1 MRVGWT
7 GGVAAQRCARLKVL
21 ALLLVSLMTGGRAV
35 SAVPTVWLWQ
45 EEGLA
50 DGLPEL
56 PARLRAEGCALRFV
70 DGAAL
75 AAEGLKPGAPDVL
88 VLPYGDRYPIAL
100 ADTLDALTAR
110 GCALVVTGGER
121 SFARPVY
128 PTAAGARGLTETGDE
143 LARLAPDAAWNR
155 PLAGPDDHVCAEVTG
170 NAVRVTLNVAAYAY
184 AGTDLPF
191 VDAADAV
198 LELELRGEPTVRRL
212 SLDLHE
218 QDGARWK
225 QIVPVSPEW
234 TRHRIHFAQFVPYAS
249 PRATGRNGPAPA
261 SVARFSVGMTHAM
274 GGRRGG
280 FAFELRGV
288 RVLRAQVAAAQVAGA
303 PRFADE
309 DLSVARWFGAQHV
322 GESRNRPAPRLRD
335 GMRCAQADT
344 AILRM
349 YGGPLQGSRWAV
361 FDLAPGSV
369 ARNETAVD
377 RVTQA
382 VRTLATGVWQEG
394 LRPRFRAAEGRVLMD
409 VCLPL
414 MNPGAAPV
422 TVTATLSVN
431 GAGRSS
437 RTITLPARQSEAVDL
452 VFAEGLA
459 APRLAQ
465 EPLELCVATCA
476 SAGPVVGDGRFRL
489 DARAAL
495 RGICDAM
502 LARARE
508 DGSLHGYSFIDNRG
522 IRVLLGG
529 YEIFCDSRYR
539 DAALRWGMTLLAE
552 QREDGGYRMGYGIT
566 SKGEECYVAD
576 GGEIVV
582 GILRLAAYA
591 EPALRGRLLAS
602 ADRYMRYRES
612 FRVPE
617 GGIGVGWC
625 LHDYGQ
631 RPVTPLDTPTRIY
644 APERNTYTIGCSLA
658 GAYGHAALRG
668 QPDLFRRAAADAD
681 WLMPRTRR
689 LSGAFVESV
698 VFAHAFAETPE
709 RRGLYADYLR
719 TAFLAPMLDASKEQ
733 AWWFHSDGRHA
744 LNLFGLV
751 YCAHRLEERAELTA
765 EIYRAL
771 CAMFSTDAPR
781 SIPETLAGQKL
792 GQSEWLYISYGT
804 LGLVDAVS
812 PSASLARWTDA
823 PPR

>member
-1 MRVGWT
+1 
-7 GGVAAQRCARLKVL
+7 
-21 ALLLVSLMTGGRAV
+21 
-35 SAVPTVWLWQ
+35 
-45 EEGLA
+45 
-50 DGLPEL
+50 
-56 PARLRAEGCALRFV
+56 
-70 DGAAL
+70 
-75 AAEGLKPGAPDVL
+75 
-88 VLPYGDRYPIAL
+88 
-100 ADTLDALTAR
+100 
-110 GCALVVTGGER
+110 
-121 SFARPVY
+121 
-128 PTAAGARGLTETGDE
+128 
-143 LARLAPDAAWNR
+143 
-155 PLAGPDDHVCAEVTG
+155 
-170 NAVRVTLNVAAYAY
+170 
-184 AGTDLPF
+184 
-191 VDAADAV
+191 
-198 LELELRGEPTVRRL
+198 
-212 SLDLHE
+212 
-218 QDGARWK
+218 
-225 QIVPVSPEW
+225 
-234 TRHRIHFAQFVPYAS
+234 
-249 PRATGRNGPAPA
+249 
-261 SVARFSVGMTHAM
+261 VARFSVGMTHAM

-288 RVLRAQVAAAQVAGA
+288 RVLRTQVAAAQVAGA
-303 PRFADE
+303 LRFADE

-349 YGGPLQGSRWAV
+349 YCGPLQGSRWAV

-382 VRTLATGVWQEG
+382 VGTLATGVWQEG

-422 TVTATLSVN
+422 TVTATLTVN

-465 EPLELCVATCA
+465 EPLELCVATRA

-602 ADRYMRYRES
+602 ADRYMRYRVSRSDAGCVQGADVVVPQRRTPCPES
-612 FRVPE
+612 LRLGVLRAPAGRA
-617 GGIGVGWC
+617 GGADRRDLSRTVRHVFDGCAALDSRNPCRSKTGAIGMA
-625 LHDYGQ
+625 LHQLRD
-631 RPVTPLDTPTRIY
+631 
-644 APERNTYTIGCSLA
+644 A
-658 GAYGHAALRG
+658 GAGRCRVAVG
-668 QPDLFRRAAADAD
+668 KP
-681 WLMPRTRR
+681 
-689 LSGAFVESV
+689 GA
-698 VFAHAFAETPE
+698 
-709 RRGLYADYLR
+709 
-719 TAFLAPMLDASKEQ
+719 M
-733 AWWFHSDGRHA
+733 DGRPSP
-744 LNLFGLV
+744 LNLSQGSD
-751 YCAHRLEERAELTA
+751 LT
-765 EIYRAL
+765 
-771 CAMFSTDAPR
+771 
-781 SIPETLAGQKL
+781 KH
-792 GQSEWLYISYGT
+792 
-804 LGLVDAVS
+804 
-812 PSASLARWTDA
+812 
-823 PPR
+823 